1 VRPAVE
7 DEEAYEGAPLDPEE
21 RYEEEEQ
28 EEEEGEEDLWFEKG
42 PPKDFDFDD

>member
-7 DEEAYEGAPLDPEE
+7 DEEAYEGASSDPEE
-21 RYEEEEQ
+21 RH
-28 EEEEGEEDLWFEKG
+28 EEEEGEEGLWFEKG